1 MTIIRNED
9 PNTMN
14 NHPSWLQ
21 SLIPELQQTTT
32 TKEVIELIIENCWFD
47 WQQDEALEW
56 CEANLPHY
64 K

>member
-1 MTIIRNED
+1 MI
-9 PNTMN
+9 